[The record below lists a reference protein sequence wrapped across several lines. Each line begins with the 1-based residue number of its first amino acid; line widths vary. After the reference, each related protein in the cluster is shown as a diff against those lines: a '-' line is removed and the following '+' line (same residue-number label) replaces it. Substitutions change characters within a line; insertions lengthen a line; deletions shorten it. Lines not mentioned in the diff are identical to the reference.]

1 MRVTADVNI
10 GINYLRIVS
19 QPLNLAAF
27 FATATGAVRQINGV
41 QDLTV
46 VIPITPISAKPQKQ
60 QSRIRRVSIF
70 NAQLPCQ
77 QSSHI
82 NAIRAIMPRF
92 VIPSN
97 DSQNLVRDGLDQVHH
112 RRQFFHRREVG
123 VRIAQTGLQ
132 CAVKQIASKHTVRIV
147 MRVYIINVL
156 AYSIVI
162 RMRVSVV
169 IISKDE

>member
-27 FATATGAVRQINGV
+27 FATAAGAVCKINCV

-46 VIPITPISAKPQKQ
+46 VIPVVPVSAKSQKQ
-60 QSRIRRVSIF
+60 QSRVRRVFIF

-82 NAIRAIMPRF
+82 YAIRPIMPRF
-92 VIPSN
+92 VIAAN
-97 DSQNLVRDGLDQVHH
+97 DCKNLVRDGLD
-112 RRQFFHRREVG
+112 
-123 VRIAQTGLQ
+123 
-132 CAVKQIASKHTVRIV
+132 
-147 MRVYIINVL
+147 
-156 AYSIVI
+156 
-162 RMRVSVV
+162 
-169 IISKDE
+169 